1 MVEFA
6 KFRPITLILP
16 SLFSELKGPALPKII
31 QEISK
36 VRYVNHIVIGL
47 DKANEKEFHE
57 AKKFFSELPQKH
69 EILWNDGPNLK
80 SLDTILGKQN
90 LAPQE
95 LGKGRNV
102 WYCMGYILSV
112 GKAEAVALHD
122 CDIVTYSRSLLARL
136 VYPVANPKFNFDF
149 CKGYYP
155 RVSEN
160 KVKGRV
166 ARLLVTPLLR
176 ALEKTIGF
184 NEFISFVDS
193 FRYPL
198 AGEFSFRRRVL
209 KDIRIP
215 YDWGLEIGVLSEMF
229 RNYAGNRL
237 CQVDIADNYDHKHQD
252 IFFDDNSKGL
262 SKMSIDIIKVIIR
275 KLASQGEPFS
285 MSIFRSLK
293 ATYYREAL
301 DFVQIYKKDALMNAY
316 DIDVHE
322 EETAVELF
330 AKNIMVAG
338 QVFLDSP
345 MESPNIPTWSRV
357 DTALPGF
364 LNDLR
369 KAVEQDNKS

>member
-1 MVEFA
+1 M
-6 KFRPITLILP
+6 
-16 SLFSELKGPALPKII
+16 PKII
-31 QEISK
+31 KEISK
-36 VRYVNHIVIGL
+36 VKFLKNIVIGL
-47 DKANEKEFHE
+47 DQANESQFIE
-57 AKKFFSELPQKH
+57 AKKFFSVLPQKH
-69 EILWNDGPNLK
+69 DILWNDGPNLK
-80 SLDTILGKQN
+80 KLDHQLADHN

-102 WYCMGYILSV
+102 WYCMGYILSL
-112 GKAEAVALHD
+112 GNTEAIALHD
-122 CDIVTYSRSLLARL
+122 CDIITYDRNLLARL
-136 VYPVANPKFNFDF
+136 VYPVANPRFNFDF

-155 RVSEN
+155 RVSKK
-160 KVKGRV
+160 KVRGRV

-184 NEFISFVDS
+184 KEYITFIDS

-237 CQVDIADNYDHKHQD
+237 CQVDIAENYDHKHQN
-252 IFFDDNSKGL
+252 ISIDDNSKGL
-262 SKMSIDIIKVIIR
+262 SKMSIDITKAVIR
-275 KLASQGEPFS
+275 KLASQGETFS

-301 DFVQIYKKDALMNAY
+301 DFVQIYKKDALMNKY
-316 DIDVHE
+316 EIDVHE

-338 QVFLDSP
+338 EVFLDSP
-345 MESPNIPTWSRV
+345 MESPNIPTWNRI
-357 DTALPGF
+357 DTAIPSF
-364 LNDLR
+364 LEDL
-369 KAVEQDNKS
+369 KNAVKKDNEV

>member
-1 MVEFA
+1 LVEFS

-31 QEISK
+31 KEISK
-36 VRYVNHIVIGL
+36 VKYINHIVIGL

-80 SLDTILGKQN
+80 SLDMMLAKQN

-122 CDIVTYSRSLLARL
+122 CDIITYSRSLLARL

-262 SKMSIDIIKVIIR
+262 SKMSVDIIKVIIR

-364 LNDLR
+364 LYDLK
-369 KAVEQDNKS
+369 KAVELDNK